1 VEAVSPHLQEVFM
14 SLIRHPARAAL
25 AALLLG
31 LFAASAVPVSA
42 QFDPPSTIY
51 GSVTD
56 AAGDVPEGLA
66 VEAYI
71 GEVLCGTRGRTEFTG
86 DGAARVT
93 VYAVNVVSASQ
104 VAGCGVDGARVRI
117 KIGER
122 FASGTA
128 GWQMGPVQ
136 FDVTF
141 GGATP
146 APIPTFTPLP
156 TRTPEPASTPTPP
169 ANGGTPANNQTPG
182 AVETIPPGSPGAG
195 SPVTRPGGVTS
206 SDPNAPESG
215 SSNGGFPVWG
225 VVVLLLGGIAAI
237 GGGVGIVMARNRN
250 DDRLAEAD
258 LFDDR
263 YDPPPSDD
271 LER

>member
-1 VEAVSPHLQEVFM
+1 M
-14 SLIRHPARAAL
+14 SFLRLSARPAL
-25 AALLLG
+25 GALLLG
-31 LFAASAVPVSA
+31 IFVASAIPAAA

-71 GEVLCGTRGRTEFTG
+71 GDTLCGTRGQTEYTG

-93 VYAVNVVSASQ
+93 VYAVNVVAASQ
-104 VAGCGVDGARVRI
+104 VAGCGVPGARVRI
-117 KIGER
+117 KIGDR
-122 FASGTA
+122 FAEGTA
-128 GWQMGPVQ
+128 AWEMGPVQ

-141 GGATP
+141 GGASP

-156 TRTPEPASTPTPP
+156 TRTPESASTATP
-169 ANGGTPANNQTPG
+169 GTPNGDTPTSDQTPG

-195 SPVTRPGGVTS
+195 SPVSRPGGVTS
-206 SDPNAPESG
+206 SDPNAQESG

-250 DDRLAEAD
+250 EEPLAEAD
-258 LFDDR
+258 LYGDS
-263 YDPPPSDD
+263 YSPPPSDD
-271 LER
+271 LDR